1 VTIRQH
7 LERILR
13 DPAIVA
19 VELAWRWAFSA
30 SALALCAF
38 AIFRLQHAVVI
49 FPEEQQMLASRAPL
63 QIAEALLEIWHRMH
77 PLLIRLG
84 VVVIPAVVVLW
95 LIAATV
101 GRGFVTSRIFQPVSA
116 GPRWSSLS
124 LLHVLRVLSF
134 FLLIGAYFASSRATA
149 FVSNPES
156 PNYAAALAVFLVL
169 FGTAIVIW
177 SFINWVLSLASIFA
191 ARERA
196 PLFDSIRRTR
206 LLLRSQGRQLASVA
220 AQNSTARTLVGILF
234 TFLGLVPLV
243 LYRIP
248 VLFWTIE
255 FALLLCYCAVSDLLL
270 LARLSSYVEAAQPA
284 KISTGAAEI

>member
-7 LERILR
+7 LEHILR
-13 DPAIVA
+13 DPSIVA
-19 VELAWRWAFSA
+19 VELAWRWAFSL

-38 AIFRLQHAVVI
+38 AVYRLQHAVVI

-84 VVVIPAVVVLW
+84 VVVVPAIVILW
-95 LIAATV
+95 LIAATL
-101 GRGFVTSRIFQPVSA
+101 GRGFVTSRIFEPVPA
-116 GPRWSSLS
+116 GPRWSSLFV
-124 LLHVLRVLSF
+124 LHVLRVLSF

-156 PNYAAALAVFLVL
+156 PNYAAALLVFLAL
-169 FGTAIVIW
+169 FGAAIFIW
-177 SFINWVLSLASIFA
+177 SLMNWFLSLASIFA
-191 ARERA
+191 ARGRTS
-196 PLFDSIRRTR
+196 LLDSIRRSS
-206 LLLRSQGRQLASVA
+206 LLLRTQGRQLASVA
-220 AQNSTARTLVGILF
+220 AQNSTARTLVAILF
-234 TFLGLVPLV
+234 TFLGLIPLV

-255 FALLLCYCAVSDLLL
+255 FALLLCYCAISDLLL
-270 LARLSSYVEAAQPA
+270 LARLSAYVEAAKPA
-284 KISTGAAEI
+284 KISTGAVEI